1 VIAADLWEMR
11 GGKTQRIEVATR
23 EAAASLISFAHQRF
37 ADVSKA
43 PESFEAALAPRTSA
57 NGFFRTKDERF
68 VYLHQSFPQ
77 STTELLRIL
86 GCADT
91 QEAVDRTLLTRDALD
106 WESLL
111 AEAGVCAAMCRSP
124 QEWDTSEQGRALA
137 SLPVVEVIKISDSDP
152 EPMRGGQAPLTDVRV
167 LDLTRVLAG
176 PTCARTLAHFGA
188 DTMVISAPGLPSIP
202 AFVAD
207 TGHGKRAAFCDL
219 NTNDGRATLQRLVRS
234 ADVFS
239 QGYRQGALARHG
251 FSSLDLARM
260 RPGLI
265 NVEINCYGHEGPW
278 RGWRGWEQL
287 AQTVTGMAYQHGGAQ
302 SPVLQPAAVCDYTTG
317 FLAAFGALIALRR
330 RALYGGSYLVR
341 ASLCQTAMWVR
352 AMGYDNETRLR
363 GEGFKTEE
371 IERWRISADTGFGQ
385 MHFLRPA
392 VRMSQT
398 EPTWTR
404 GVVPLGTHPA
414 LWN

>member
-1 VIAADLWEMR
+1 M
-11 GGKTQRIEVATR
+11 
-23 EAAASLISFAHQRF
+23 
-37 ADVSKA
+37 
-43 PESFEAALAPRTSA
+43 
-57 NGFFRTKDERF
+57 
-68 VYLHQSFPQ
+68 
-77 STTELLRIL
+77 L

-91 QEAVDRTLLTRDALD
+91 EEAVSRTLLMRDALD

-111 AEAGVCAAMCRSP
+111 AEAGICAAMCRSP
-124 QEWDTSEQGRALA
+124 KEWDSSEQGRELA
-137 SLPVVEVIKISDSDP
+137 SHPVVEVIKISDSDP
-152 EPMRGGQAPLTDVRV
+152 EPMRGGHAPLTDVRV

-188 DTMVISAPGLPSIP
+188 DTMVISAPDLPSIP
-202 AFVAD
+202 AFVTD

-219 NTNDGRATLQRLVRS
+219 KTSDGRATLQRLVRS

-251 FSSLDLARM
+251 FSALDLARM

-287 AQTVTGMAYQHGGAQ
+287 AQTVTGMAHQHGGAR

-352 AMGYDNETRLR
+352 SLGYDNETRLH
-363 GEGFKTEE
+363 GEGFKPEE

-392 VRMSQT
+392 LRMSQT
-398 EPTWTR
+398 APTWTR
-404 GVVPLGTHPA
+404 GVVPLGTHA
-414 LWN
+414 AAWTEEA